1 MNRPDD
7 DPPAHGTED
16 ALRDM
21 RERFGADLRAATVLV
36 DSDGRISFFDRRAEE
51 LTGFAASDVL
61 GRAVS
66 ILSAAAVPLT
76 ADEFVRRVGTDGED
90 RGVLP
95 LRLADGTARLVT
107 IRTHGIRLPDDT
119 NAFLLHLLEVSVG
132 PHTDTHPGLLDAV
145 FHQSPY
151 GIVVLDEQLR
161 FVMINQ
167 TMADSNRR
175 PVADH
180 IGRHVREVFDTPEM
194 ERYESLMQEVMRTGK
209 PVFDLHVPGHPT
221 SEPGSWG
228 IWSASWFRV
237 DSWCGSPLGVCGV
250 IYELPRQ
257 APSELDRARTRERA
271 RLLGRLGALQGAS
284 LDMDAAATGLVEVLT
299 TEFCELAMIDVLD
312 AVASGEPM
320 PEEVEDTTLVQRLA
334 AATRLDHPAARA
346 LIDREVVRPVADTN
360 AFSAVLA
367 DGHARLIRLS
377 AGDPPLDTP
386 VDVTDAATAADFDSA
401 VIAPMRARNTM
412 IGALTC
418 LRTADRESFNEEDLD
433 LVQEVANR
441 TALAIDN
448 ARLYREEKQAA
459 LVLQLSLLPQRPPET
474 PEASMVYR
482 YLPSHAAGRV
492 GGDWFDMIVLPGRR
506 IAMVVGD
513 VVGHGINAAA
523 TMGRYRTAVQALSSV
538 GLDPAALLTRLN
550 DVVATF
556 GEGAMATCLYVLYDP
571 HQHRCVVASAG
582 HPPLIMGHPDG
593 SARPFTP
600 PSGPMLGVHGDAVY
614 ASAGV
619 DTPPGTR
626 LLLYSDGLVE
636 SRTLDLDEGVA
647 RLVQRLG
654 NAHGDLSPQADL
666 LLAASPDD
674 ARDDRTLLLAELHG
688 LRRDELPVS

>member
-1 MNRPDD
+1 MSGTDD
-7 DPPAHGTED
+7 APAADGMDD

-36 DSDGRISFFDRRAEE
+36 DGDGRITFFDRRAEE
-51 LTGFAASDVL
+51 LTGFAPGEVL

-76 ADEFVRRVGTDGED
+76 AEEFVRRVGAEGED

-107 IRTHGIRLPDDT
+107 IRTHRIRNPDDT
-119 NAFLLHLLEVSVG
+119 HGFLLHLLDVSVG
-132 PHTDTHPGLLDAV
+132 PHSDTLPGLLDAV

-167 TMADSNRR
+167 MMADANRR

-180 IGRHVREVFDTPEM
+180 IGRHVHEVFDTPEM
-194 ERYESLMQEVMRTGK
+194 ERYESLMRQVMRTGE
-209 PVFDLHVPGHPT
+209 PVFDLRVPGHPT
-221 SEPGSWG
+221 SEPGAWG

-237 DSWCGSPLGVCGV
+237 ESWCGSPLGICGV

-257 APSELDRARTRERA
+257 APFELDRARARERS

-299 TEFCELAMIDVLD
+299 NEFCELAVIDVLD
-312 AVASGEPM
+312 AVAAGEPM
-320 PEEVEDTTLVQRLA
+320 PEEVQDTTLVQRLA
-334 AATRLDHPAARA
+334 AATRLDHPGARR
-346 LIDREVVRPVADTN
+346 LIDREAVRPVADTS

-367 DGHARLIRLS
+367 DGRARLIRLS
-377 AGDPPLDTP
+377 AGDPPPDTP
-386 VDVTDAATAADFDSA
+386 VDVADAATAAAFDSA

-418 LRTADRESFNEEDLD
+418 LRTADREAFDEEDLD

-459 LVLQLSLLPQRPPET
+459 LVLQLSLLPQRPPDT
-474 PEASMVYR
+474 PEASMVHR
-482 YLPSHAAGRV
+482 YLPSRSAGRV

-571 HQHRCVVASAG
+571 HQHRCVVA
-582 HPPLIMGHPDG
+582 
-593 SARPFTP
+593 
-600 PSGPMLGVHGDAVY
+600 
-614 ASAGV
+614 
-619 DTPPGTR
+619 
-626 LLLYSDGLVE
+626 
-636 SRTLDLDEGVA
+636 
-647 RLVQRLG
+647 
-654 NAHGDLSPQADL
+654 
-666 LLAASPDD
+666 
-674 ARDDRTLLLAELHG
+674 
-688 LRRDELPVS
+688 

>member
-1 MNRPDD
+1 MNGSDD
-7 DPPAHGTED
+7 EPAGDGRED
-16 ALRDM
+16 TLRVM
-21 RERFGADLRAATVLV
+21 RERFGADPRAATVLV
-36 DSDGRISFFDRRAEE
+36 DGDGRISFFDRRAEE

-66 ILSAAAVPLT
+66 ILSAAAIPLT
-76 ADEFVRRVGTDGED
+76 AEEFVRRVGTDGED

-95 LRLADGTARLVT
+95 LRLADGTARLVA
-107 IRTHGIRLPDDT
+107 IRTHRIRIPDEAHT
-119 NAFLLHLLEVSVG
+119 FLLHLLDVSPG
-132 PHTDTHPGLLDAV
+132 PHSDTHPGLLDAV

-151 GIVVLDEQLR
+151 GVVVLDEQLR

-167 TMADSNRR
+167 MMADANRR

-180 IGRHVREVFDTPEM
+180 LGRHVREVFDTPEM
-194 ERYESLMQEVMRTGK
+194 ERYESLMLDVMRTGK
-209 PVFDLHVPGHPT
+209 PVFDLRVPGHPT

-228 IWSASWFRV
+228 VWSASWFRV
-237 DSWCGSPLGVCGV
+237 ESWCGSPLGICGI
-250 IYELPRQ
+250 IYELPGQ
-257 APSELDRARTRERA
+257 APFELDRARTRERS
-271 RLLGRLGALQGAS
+271 RLLSRLGALQGAT
-284 LDMDAAATGLVEVLT
+284 LDMEAAATGLVEVLT
-299 TEFCELAMIDVLD
+299 TEFCELAVIDVLD
-312 AVASGEPM
+312 AVAAGEPM
-320 PEEVEDTTLVQRLA
+320 PEEIEDTTLVQRLA

-346 LIDREVVRPVADTN
+346 LIDREAVRPVAETN

-367 DGHARLIRLS
+367 DGQARLIRLS
-377 AGDPPLDTP
+377 AGDPAPDAGA
-386 VDVTDAATAADFDSA
+386 DVTDAATAADFDSA

-418 LRTADRESFNEEDLD
+418 LRTADRDSFDEEDLD

-459 LVLQLSLLPQRPPET
+459 LLLQLSLLPQRPPET
-474 PEASMVYR
+474 PEASMAYR
-482 YLPSHAAGRV
+482 YLPSRTTGRV
-492 GGDWFDMIVLPGRR
+492 GGDWFDTIVLPGRR

-593 SARPFTP
+593 SARPFEP
-600 PSGPMLGVHGDAVY
+600 PPGPMLGVNGDVVY

-619 DTPPGTR
+619 ETPPGTR

-636 SRTLDLDEGVA
+636 SRTLELGEGVA
-647 RLVQRLG
+647 RLVRRLG
-654 NAHGDLSPQADL
+654 NGHGDLSQQADL
-666 LLAASPDD
+666 LLAAAPDD

-688 LRRDELPVS
+688 LRRDQPPVS